1 MMDWI
6 RFLLAAIS
14 MLAGL
19 FFVGTALFGVNK
31 FRFVLNRMH
40 AAALCDTLGVL
51 FVLLGCII
59 LTGFNMASLKY
70 VVVIIMFWLAG
81 PVCTHLMARLEVA
94 TDEDGKIEYEEEK
107 R

>member
-31 FRFVLNRMH
+31 FHFVLNRMH

-81 PVCTHLMARLEVA
+81 PVCTHLMEVLL
-94 TDEDGKIEYEEEK
+94 
-107 R
+107 